1 MTENCQKRV
10 ITCHHVSL
18 EPMPRKRVIRVIP
31 LIDSRNASL
40 PMTRMTRMTR
50 FLHEHPHMRTRGY
63 REKRVIRVI
72 RHERPAPS

>member
-18 EPMPRKRVIRVIP
+18 EPMPIKRVIRVIP
-31 LIDSRNASL
+31 PIDYRNASL

-50 FLHEHPHMRTRGY
+50 FLHKPPYMRTRSY
-63 REKRVIRVI
+63 REKRVIRVM
-72 RHERPAPS
+72 RHAEPPAS